1 MLTFQFVDGHGGDPE
16 VRKSSFPLL
25 RCLLLKKNRKKE
37 KQYWLVRETVILNT
51 INYTITVLIPQ
62 F

>member
-16 VRKSSFPLL
+16 VRESSFLL
-25 RCLLLKKNRKKE
+25 LGCLLLKKRRK
-37 KQYWLVRETVILNT
+37 KQYWLVRATVILNT